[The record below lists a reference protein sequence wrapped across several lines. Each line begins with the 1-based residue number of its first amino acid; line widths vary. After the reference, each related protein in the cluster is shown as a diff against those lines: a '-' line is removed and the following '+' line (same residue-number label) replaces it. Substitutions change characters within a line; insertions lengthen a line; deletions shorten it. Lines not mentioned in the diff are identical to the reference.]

1 MGKTLASARCWLISA
16 AAVVG
21 IFVGQLARAQTNF
34 FPILVCS
41 NCVYTNASIQTI
53 TPATVTVWW
62 SGGGERVS
70 MTNLPA
76 ELQRRF
82 NYDPEIADEYLC
94 GEAAKK
100 ADLQRQLAR
109 EQAAIAAAKRKLGPP
124 QKIRVIGT
132 ISGDLVQIEF
142 GGRTAT
148 AYVHNLPPEVVAF
161 VDDIQATRARIAALT
176 ADVNRGGAFKG
187 GWSDFGADRDAL
199 GASSAALAAAK
210 RHLRELQ
217 MGVEGRISVL
227 ACPSEFFPRVNAR
240 QWEFQ
245 AMATPGVIGP

>member
-1 MGKTLASARCWLISA
+1 MGKTLASARCRWIST

-21 IFVGQLARAQTNF
+21 IFVGQLAGAETNF
-34 FPILVCS
+34 FPVLVCS
-41 NCVYTNASIQTI
+41 NFTYTNATI
-53 TPATVTVWW
+53 ETVTPATVTVWW

-70 MTNLPA
+70 MTNLPV

-82 NYDPEIADEYLC
+82 NYDPDAADEYLC

-100 ADLQRQLAR
+100 AEMQRQFAQ

-124 QKIRVIGT
+124 QRIRVIGI
-132 ISGDLVQIEF
+132 ISGDLVQIEL

-148 AYVHNLPPEVVAF
+148 AYIHNLPPEVVAF
-161 VDDIQATRARIAALT
+161 VDDIQATRGRIAALT

-187 GWSDFGADRDAL
+187 WPDFGIDRDAL
-199 GASSAALAAAK
+199 GASSAALAGAR

-217 MGVEGRISVL
+217 MGLESRISVL

-245 AMATPGVIGP
+245 AMATPGVMGP